1 MMVMIPIYF
10 TRYIK
15 NSQKLLL
22 SLLTLAPLLVISS
35 SLSFLVQ
42 INTIGEA
49 DAAIITNNPSL
60 IVNEAVNE
68 AISGIDIVN
77 DPKLGLNLVQGGGAD
92 AIVATGD
99 SKPPTFN
106 PMFSKCDQAKELAQ
120 EKDLMYKW
128 EAAKYA
134 TTAKLGDKDKL
145 KSKDFSFEV
154 FADIVKDD
162 ASFDSDDYPYKAD
175 FKTKNDG
182 QTSVNIKEF
191 ATVCIDLV
199 DLELPHATKVNLD
212 KSDAL
217 EELGFDS

>member
-1 MMVMIPIYF
+1 MMVMI
-10 TRYIK
+10 TRHIK

-22 SLLTLAPLLVISS
+22 LISSLLTLAPILVISLS

-42 INTIGEA
+42 INTIVEA
-49 DAAIITNNPSL
+49 DAAPITNNL
-60 IVNEAVNE
+60 VVNEAVNE
-68 AISGIDIVN
+68 AISGVDIVN

-92 AIVATGD
+92 AIVAAGD
-99 SKPPTFN
+99 GKPPTFN
-106 PMFSKCDQAKELAQ
+106 PMFSKCDQAKELPGE
-120 EKDLMYKW
+120 EKKLYKW

-199 DLELPHATKVNLD
+199 DLELPQATQVNLD
-212 KSDAL
+212 KSEAL
-217 EELGFDS
+217 KELGFDS